1 MSWEEVLKNES
12 EPSGYDKM
20 NTLHNDILS
29 MLSEIEK
36 MHMKRWERL
45 NDPNRDEMY
54 YVGANEGLEKDL
66 EELDKLFVTFRGMS

>member
-1 MSWEEVLKNES
+1 M
-12 EPSGYDKM
+12 
-20 NTLHNDILS
+20 THNNILS
-29 MLSEIEK
+29 MLDEIK
-36 MHMKRWERL
+36 KIHMERWERL